1 MIKLITT
8 MKIAFLI
15 IVFIHGLIHLLGF
28 VKAFG
33 FLEVKALTLP
43 ISKPMGIVWLIVA
56 ALFILCGI
64 LYFTSS
70 KYAWL
75 VGLVTVIVSQILIIY
90 FWKDA
95 KFGTIPNLIIL
106 SVTLVSLGSYVLH
119 NEFTSRVKSD
129 FSENNTLSTE
139 ILTETDIAHLPSI
152 VQKYLYYTKSVGQP
166 KIKNFR
172 AEFVGGMRS
181 KPNDKYMKL
190 QSVQYNFY
198 QKPSRYFYMSASKMG
213 LPATGLHLY
222 QNQTATFEVRLL
234 NWFKVVDARGDKMN
248 QAETVTLLNDMCFI
262 APATLIDSRII
273 WKVINDT
280 TVTAVF
286 KNGSIGI
293 SAVLYFNGQG
303 ELINFIS
310 NDRYDTDGKKYDNYP
325 WATPVENYKITN
337 GYFLP
342 SKAKLIYQ
350 RPDGDF
356 IYGELEYKS
365 VNYNLNSIED

>member
-1 MIKLITT
+1 